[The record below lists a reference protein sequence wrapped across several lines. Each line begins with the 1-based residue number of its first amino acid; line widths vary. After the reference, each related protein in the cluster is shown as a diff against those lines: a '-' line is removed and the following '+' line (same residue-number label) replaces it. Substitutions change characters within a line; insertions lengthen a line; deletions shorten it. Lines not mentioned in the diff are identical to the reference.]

1 MWIAYNERCET
12 HGWFEI
18 TIWCW
23 YWNFIIIDYEVKTE
37 QNIGLGRSDILVT
50 PKENKENSFIFELKY
65 IKEGSEE
72 KLQSLANEALKQIKE
87 KEYYKDM
94 LKKGLK
100 KVTLY
105 EFAFSKNKLK
115 AVSVAISN
123 RKS

>member
-1 MWIAYNERCET
+1 M
-12 HGWFEI
+12 
-18 TIWCW
+18 
-23 YWNFIIIDYEVKTE
+23 IIDYEVKTE

-50 PKENKENSFIFELKY
+50 PKENKENSFVFELKY
-65 IKEGSEE
+65 IKEESEE